1 MHPHGKKWN
10 VMKKAVYLYVT
21 LCLLA
26 ILVGCTTEGE
36 RAAMRAGLDSI
47 NVRNRTDRPFTV
59 RDVEPYV
66 RFFDDHGTPN
76 DRLLAHYL
84 LGRAYYEHGE
94 APMALQCYHD
104 AIDCAD
110 TTAADCDYKQLCR
123 VYGQI
128 SDIFYYQGLYRS
140 ALVNNRLAEKN
151 AWKGKD
157 TLAALLCYEQQSQVY
172 RKLNKPDSLL
182 YVCENVSS
190 LYKKCNYNIFS
201 ARALGYCISTLICF
215 NQLEKAKKYMDL
227 YESESGFVD
236 SLGNIE
242 HGREIYYKIKGYYYL
257 SLDKIDSAE
266 LWFRK
271 ELREGKDNNNQHAGA
286 KGLAELFQR
295 LQQPD
300 SAAKYY
306 AYAHA
311 MNDSMFAHT
320 TTQTIERMQAMY
332 DYSRHQEIARQ
343 EKEKASEERNKRLL
357 TAALLVLMVL
367 LTTGVLTA
375 LYFKRRKEQRLYA
388 TNLDSLEKALSEV
401 LQLREYA
408 NAFEELID
416 EKEKVI
422 KHLTAKLT
430 EKNRNARQNH
440 TITMEQIHQSA
451 VYQDL
456 KLREKTC
463 KALTKEQLR
472 KIRLLVIEKLPDFNG
487 KLLEKQYRL
496 NDTDFNVCLLLR
508 LGIKSKEISVL
519 LKISQPRVSQIC
531 TKVLATV
538 FNKPN
543 GGVNDLIELLC
554 NYY

>member
-1 MHPHGKKWN
+1 
-10 VMKKAVYLYVT
+10 MKKAVYLYVT

-104 AIDCAD
+104 AIYCAD

-123 VYGQI
+123 VYAQMAQV
-128 SDIFYYQGLYRS
+128 FYEQGMYREQ
-140 ALVNNRLAEKN
+140 LVFQHLSSEYG
-151 AWKGKD
+151 WKGKD
-157 TLAALLCYEQQSQVY
+157 TLAALMSYEQESFAYKELGLTDSAIFVIEDVASKYEQYGYPSDAAISLGTIIRTLV
-172 RKLNKPDSLL
+172 NKGE
-182 YVCENVSS
+182 Y
-190 LYKKCNYNIFS
+190 
-201 ARALGYCISTLICF
+201 
-215 NQLEKAKKYMDL
+215 QKAKNYMEL
-227 YESESGFVD
+227 YESNSGRFD
-236 SLGNIE
+236 SQGNII
-242 HGREIYYKIKGYYYL
+242 HGREVYYSIKGTYYL
-257 SLDKIDSAE
+257 KTNKLDSAE
-266 LWFRK
+266 YYFRK
-271 ELREGKDNNNQHAGA
+271 ELHDGRDFNNQNGA
-286 KGLAELFQR
+286 AIGLAKLYELHHA
-295 LQQPD
+295 LD
-300 SAAKYY
+300 SASKYFQY
-306 AYAHA
+306 AYE

-388 TNLDSLEKALSEV
+388 TNLDSLEKAQSEV

-451 VYQDL
+451 VYQDI
-456 KLREKTC
+456 KVREKTC